1 MQPAGQP
8 GSFAA
13 EVVDHAAT
21 MPFAADAGQSFAV
34 AVVAVAAV
42 PVVAAAAAAAG
53 FGAVEVVEAEM
64 SVAAGQ
70 VGPEAVHSAGL

>member
-42 PVVAAAAAAAG
+42 PVVAAAAAG
-53 FGAVEVVEAEM
+53 FGAVEAVGVEM
-64 SVAAGQ
+64 SAVAA
-70 VGPEAVHSAGL
+70 E